1 MAVSMRQKGFD
12 FGGEPAPRGAGRGL
26 PETRPGAARDDR
38 PAASRQV
45 AEPRRDAEARR
56 GLVAQ
61 RSEPGARDAAREQRA
76 LTVSQLT
83 DRIQG
88 VLETEFLD
96 VWVEGEISNL
106 KLAPSGHYY
115 FSLKD
120 ERAQI
125 DAVLF
130 RNDARL
136 VRFKPADGMKVLA
149 RGGLRIYPQRGRY
162 QVQVQVLEPLGKGSL
177 QQAFE
182 ELKQK
187 LEAEGL
193 FDARRK
199 RPLPMLPRRIG
210 VVTSPGGAVLKDI
223 LRVLRSRYANL
234 EVLVYPALVQGDGAW
249 FEIAQGIRVLNRV
262 GGLDV
267 IVLARGG
274 GSLEDLW
281 AFNEEGVARAIAASK
296 LPVISAVGHETDFT
310 IADFVADLRA
320 ATPSAAAERVVQAK
334 EELQARVKAL
344 DERRTAALRLRLA
357 RVRARVEA
365 AAAHRVFAAERG
377 RLRILAQRTDE
388 LARRSETGLLRGVE
402 RGRAHARRLRERLE
416 AFRLDRQLAARR
428 ERLERHR
435 DRLAVLFRAEGERRR
450 ARLGR
455 LAASLDG
462 LSPLAVLGRGYAL
475 VWQEARGRLVRDA
488 AEVDA
493 GDALRIRLHRG
504 ALVARVEA
512 KENE

>member
-1 MAVSMRQKGFD
+1 L
-12 FGGEPAPRGAGRGL
+12 PAP
-26 PETRPGAARDDR
+26 DR
-38 PAASRQV
+38 R
-45 AEPRRDAEARR
+45 
-56 GLVAQ
+56 
-61 RSEPGARDAAREQRA
+61 RA
-76 LTVSQLT
+76 LSVSELT

-106 KLAPSGHYY
+106 KLATSGHFY

-120 ERAQI
+120 ERAQVA
-125 DAVLF
+125 AVLF

-149 RGGLRIYPQRGRY
+149 RGALRVYPPRGGY
-162 QVQVQVLEPLGKGSL
+162 QIQVQVLEPLGKGSL

-187 LEAEGL
+187 LEQEGL
-193 FDARRK
+193 FAASRK
-199 RPLPMLPRRIG
+199 KPLPMLPRRIG
-210 VVTSPGGAVLKDI
+210 VVTSPTGAVLKDI

-234 EVLVYPALVQGDGAW
+234 EVLVYPVPVQGEGAAAD
-249 FEIAQGIRVLNRV
+249 IAQAVRALNRLSAAAPP
-262 GGLDV
+262 GRGLDV

-281 AFNEEGVARAIAASK
+281 AFNEESVARAIAGSRI
-296 LPVISAVGHETDFT
+296 PTISAVGHETDFT

-334 EELQARVKAL
+334 EDLQARVRAL
-344 DERRTAALRLRLA
+344 DERRDAALRLRLA

-377 RLRILAQRTDE
+377 RLRVLAQRTDE
-388 LARRSETGLLRGVE
+388 LLRRSEAGLRRALERSRGHE
-402 RGRAHARRLRERLE
+402 RRLRERLE

-428 ERLERHR
+428 ERLARHR
-435 DRLAVLFRAEGERRR
+435 DRLAALFRADGERRR
-450 ARLGR
+450 GRLGR

-475 VWQEARGRLVRDA
+475 VWDEAKGRLVRA
-488 AEVDA
+488 SSEVA
-493 GDALRIRLHRG
+493 PGDALRVRLHRG
-504 ALVARVEA
+504 ALRATVVSTEA
-512 KENE
+512 EAGGAPGESKESE